1 MESGLVHIR
10 EYKYGDGVFKPRSGS
25 GIAEEEE
32 EDDIVINM
40 VYGLWFMAYS
50 LWLIVYGLWFMA
62 YGLWF
67 IV

>member
-40 VYGLWFMAYS
+40 VYCLWFMD
-50 LWLIVYGLWFMA
+50 YGLMINIF
-62 YGLWF
+62 
-67 IV
+67 VT

>member
-1 MESGLVHIR
+1 MRLGRMESGLVHIR

-40 VYGLWFMAYS
+40 VYD
-50 LWLIVYGLWFMA
+50 LWLIVYGL
-62 YGLWF
+62 
-67 IV
+67 

>member
-25 GIAEEEE
+25 GIAEEEVEEE

-40 VYGLWFMAYS
+40 VYCLWFM
-50 LWLIVYGLWFMA
+50 VYL
-62 YGLWF
+62 
-67 IV
+67 